1 MSFSGD
7 VRTRLLKSKIH
18 RATVTDANLDYV
30 GSITIDE
37 NLMDAVGIIQYEQV
51 LVTNIT
57 NGTRHETYTIT
68 GPRGSGMICI
78 NGAAAHLAGVGDK
91 IIIMAFGDFEKEEIA
106 GHKPKV
112 VLVDGNN
119 KPVSSISER
128 TSAYRDKV
136 TRSVKNL

>member
-1 MSFSGD
+1 M
-7 VRTRLLKSKIH
+7 RTKLLKSKIH
-18 RATVTDANLDYV
+18 RATVTDANLDYI

-37 NLMDAVGIIQYEQV
+37 NLMDAVGIVQYEHV

-68 GPRGSGMICI
+68 GPRGSGVICI
-78 NGAAAHLAGVGDK
+78 NGAAAHLAGAGDK

-112 VLVDGNN
+112 ILVDDNN
-119 KPVSSISER
+119 KPVSRISEHIPVCL
-128 TSAYRDKV
+128 DNV
-136 TRSVKNL
+136 TGSVKNS